1 MGRFIE
7 KIIFC
12 SVKKVFSK
20 DILYSLSIYLLQTFT
35 CTKLNI
41 SEHKLR
47 KVNKSEEEG
56 TKVNEGEQVM

>member
-1 MGRFIE
+1 MGCFIE

-47 KVNKSEEEG
+47 KVSKSEQ
-56 TKVNEGEQVM
+56 NEQK